1 MDQWQSSHVSSC
13 STRKFQTK
21 NAVANR
27 SMHKFEKVPFL
38 MMLQTLHYTYH
49 FYQHILPINI
59 PSPITHQVNYYYFFL
74 LFQCIDQRLQIHK
87 YNTKQ
92 KRYLPTTIGFE
103 NNTVT
108 LQNAA
113 STRTE
118 NDSRIFT
125 KKTQTLHEEP
135 DPEPCTPQ
143 IVFHVIFLN
152 LARWDILPV

>member
-59 PSPITHQVNYYYFFL
+59 PSPITHRVNYYFFYYFSVSISVYRSINITPNRKDICPQLQDSKTTQLPFKTPRRQEQKTTPGYL
-74 LFQCIDQRLQIHK
+74 QRKHK
-87 YNTKQ
+87 HCMRNQ
-92 KRYLPTTIGFE
+92 
-103 NNTVT
+103 
-108 LQNAA
+108 
-113 STRTE
+113 TR
-118 NDSRIFT
+118 NHAHLRQFSM
-125 KKTQTLHEEP
+125 
-135 DPEPCTPQ
+135 
-143 IVFHVIFLN
+143 
-152 LARWDILPV
+152 